1 MQDENL
7 IHPNDEKETQNIPTS
22 EENQADWDE
31 TEMSENQLIEDE
43 LQMITML
50 NKKTLALEKENA
62 DLKEQNLRLQAD
74 FVNFRKRKEKEMV
87 DTTAFANEGL
97 LKQLLPILDD
107 FDRTLKAIENSDN
120 LTAIKDG
127 IDMVAKN
134 MRHSLQKVGLEPIE
148 AIGKVFS
155 PAFHEAITAISVE
168 EEEKK
173 GLIFD
178 EIEKG
183 YKLKEKVIRPA
194 KVVIGE

>member
-7 IHPNDEKETQNIPTS
+7 IHPNDEKEIQEVPVS
-22 EENQADWDE
+22 ENQTMDFNE
-31 TEMSENQLIEDE
+31 SEINENQLIEEE
-43 LQMITML
+43 LEIISAL
-50 NKKTLALEKENA
+50 NKKILALESENA
-62 DLKEQNLRLQAD
+62 SMKEQNLRLQAD
-74 FVNFRKRKEKEMV
+74 FVNFRKRKEKEASETV
-87 DTTAFANEGL
+87 VFANEGL
-97 LKQLLPILDD
+97 IKQLLPVLDD
-107 FDRTLKAIENSDN
+107 FDRTLKAIEKSDN
-120 LTAIKDG
+120 LTAIKEG

-134 MRHSLQKVGLEPIE
+134 MRNAFQKAGLESVDS
-148 AIGKVFS
+148 IGKVFN

-183 YKLKEKVIRPA
+183 YTLREKVIRPA